1 MLPPM
6 NIVINEELRLY
17 IDPLTPDEHAALE
30 RSLLAEGCRDA
41 LVLWGDLL
49 VDGHNRYAI
58 CQKHGIPFQTI
69 QHAQFKS
76 LDDVRLWMIENHL
89 GRRSVSDYQRG
100 VLALR
105 KKEILQSRA
114 PAAPEGDA
122 PDEPRGSADTQAP
135 AMPSRQALA
144 REARVS
150 SNTLTQ
156 IDRIRQ
162 QAAPEL
168 VEAVRAG
175 EVSINAAAAVATLPV
190 ERQKQAVQ
198 GGRKE
203 LRMTAREVRQTV
215 QAERLRARRD
225 VRGDAEPDAPVDG
238 DPPFDP
244 DGSTPVITDYPAEVA
259 RLNKVIQRL
268 TEERDGLKQRVMHLT
283 VALAEA
289 RNKA

>member
-41 LVLWGDLL
+41 LVLWGELL

-58 CQKHGIPFQTI
+58 CQKHGIPFRTI
-69 QHAQFKS
+69 QHEKFKS

-114 PAAPEGDA
+114 PAAAPGEEAGDA
-122 PDEPRGSADTQAP
+122 ASPAEAQAP

-225 VRGDAEPDAPVDG
+225 ARGETEPETGADY

-289 RNKA
+289 RNKT